1 MQLLHKITI
10 LLLCLP
16 IFSFA
21 QVGIGTNSP
30 NAAAQLEIYST
41 SKGLL
46 IPRLTTTQINNIS
59 SPVPGLLIFN
69 STTQK
74 FVGYGMGTSIESINN
89 TTEAGPG
96 DWYYGIDNTNM
107 MGMST
112 ITDDGQILPISS
124 SMSLRSITLKF
135 NSFNNNNNPGTV
147 SVSLY
152 TGNTLGSGTLLG
164 YSTRTIAATGLVEFE
179 FQPYISLTAGNY
191 YFQVHAETTG
201 INGGLAYCSSS
212 YSSTGYIFQAQ
223 SINGSAFNYA
233 TVSGESLYFKLN
245 YETSA
250 SLRWNELH

>member
-96 DWYYGIDNTNM
+96 NWYLAIGNNNI
-107 MGMST
+107 MGTT

-124 SMSLRSITLKF
+124 SISLRSITLKF
-135 NSFNNNNNPGTV
+135 NSFNTTNNPGAI

-164 YSTRTIAATGLVEFE
+164 YSTRTSAATGLVEFE
-179 FQPYISLTAGNY
+179 FQPYLSLTAGNY
-191 YFQVHAETTG
+191 YFQVHAETTD
-201 INGGLAYCSSS
+201 INGGLAYC
-212 YSSTGYIFQAQ
+212 
-223 SINGSAFNYA
+223 
-233 TVSGESLYFKLN
+233 
-245 YETSA
+245 
-250 SLRWNELH
+250 